1 MKKQLQKAGFTLIEL
16 IVVIAILGV
25 LAGGAA
31 VGYSGYVKKANKAA
45 DQQLVG
51 SIERA
56 LDVGSYAFDLTPA
69 VQLAGDGL
77 RVPVGFVVLKKDGT
91 ANYATTSTTTPTND
105 APCEMVSYE
114 ELMEGVT
121 VTYGDLP
128 VKYVVNSLD
137 SIDGLI
143 YKSDDYGKSI
153 VNKDSLTT
161 YQWPEGKVCKTHSTI
176 STGSFTE
183 NGYAVAVD
191 SFAYN
196 AANTSEK
203 INWIYN
209 EGLDEEW
216 NPVGGEGVLLLS
228 ASTIYTSESTPA
240 HADGKSFS
248 VSEVKTD
255 DTGEAVAQ
263 SKALTDALTAAFGEN
278 WGSVKLSYDGWNAEG
293 LGAEMPSLY
302 AGGGDVFAALREIAE
317 DNRVNFEGT
326 APEFNTAMKTIV
338 GTITDKDTFSVYW
351 NKISEAD
358 KWDNKDGGSYGDY
371 FKKTTEEESTAEKT
385 ARRAVTAATAL
396 MYNAGFTTWMQQQ
409 TAVHNDIANVGAT
422 AETHAKAI
430 LGWGDKVHNPGDAA
444 NDPYTLCLAA
454 FDSTKDSGLQVKE
467 CTACKELYEKYVS
480 SGACAAN
487 ASAAYDTFKTI
498 ADTGDTVLMH
508 AEAVN
513 KDKDQW
519 QADRF
524 SFFSYY
530 ESYMTEFKNMYGKMQ
545 REATDGS
552 CIIIAVYRTGSGA
565 MDYDVYPAAA
575 DPRKS

>member
-1 MKKQLQKAGFTLIEL
+1 MKKQLRKAGFTLIEL

-77 RVPVGFVVLKKDGT
+77 RVPVGFVVLKEDGT

-114 ELMEGVT
+114 ELVRDVDTFNELPME
-121 VTYGDLP
+121 
-128 VKYVVNSLD
+128 YVVENL
-137 SIDGLI
+137 DGLTC
-143 YKSDDYGKSI
+143 KPDGYGHFI
-153 VNKDSLTT
+153 VDKASLAG
-161 YQWPEGKVCKTHSTI
+161 YHAPEGKVCKTHSIVAT
-176 STGSFTE
+176 
-183 NGYAVAVD
+183 NQYAVAVD
-191 SFAYN
+191 TA
-196 AANTSEK
+196 
-203 INWIYN
+203 IYKDADTKDAVSAIWN
-209 EGLDEEW
+209 GVDKDW
-216 NPVGGEGVLLLS
+216 NPIEGSDILILS
-228 ASTIYTSESTPA
+228 TSRNTFYTAESTPA

-248 VSEVKTD
+248 VSEVKTNG
-255 DTGEAVAQ
+255 TGEAVAQ
-263 SKALTDALTAAFGEN
+263 SEALTDALTAAFGEN
-278 WGSVKLSYDGWNAEG
+278 WKSVTLSYDGWNAEG

-317 DNRVNFEGT
+317 DNFVDFEST
-326 APEFNTAMKTIV
+326 ASEFNTAMKTIV
-338 GTITDKDTFSVYW
+338 GTITDKDTFSEYW

-371 FKKTTEEESTAEKT
+371 FKKPTEEESTAEKT

-409 TAVHNDIANVGAT
+409 PAEHVGGT
-422 AETHAKAI
+422 AEQHADAI
-430 LGWGDKVHNPGDAA
+430 LKWGDKVHNPGDAA

-454 FDSTKDSGLQVKE
+454 FDSTKDSGLSVKE

-513 KDKDQW
+513 KGKP
-519 QADRF
+519 DRLKF
-524 SFFSYY
+524 KFFDYY
-530 ESYMTEFKNMYGKMQ
+530 ASYMTEFKKMYGKMQ
-545 REATDGS
+545 QEAADGS